1 MAMIAVKE
9 LSSNPNNFARLPM
22 LYGTISCL
30 PMKIVVGFSLVAPKV
45 GKRSE
50 QNTHGNTRRGSR
62 KQLTGWKKTVGVQY
76 IIRRVGNMW
85 ICNKCNKEWGVDDFA
100 PDLCECGGEVKFI
113 EPQTMIEVNKV
124 LDDAFQKV
132 FGEKW

>member
-1 MAMIAVKE
+1 M
-9 LSSNPNNFARLPM
+9 
-22 LYGTISCL
+22 
-30 PMKIVVGFSLVAPKV
+30 VAPKV